1 MDFIKL
7 GKLEQHFMRV
17 TVKEKLLSY
26 CGKTTNFVTVVLAKL
41 NVYQFYVREESI
53 FAFVAL
59 IIMVTNV

>member
-1 MDFIKL
+1 
-7 GKLEQHFMRV
+7 MRG